1 MPVEKSVM
9 SVEVEPRTAQV
20 WPWPDSL
27 DAISAAPAF
36 HRLLLENDH
45 VRVLEVCIKPGQVVP
60 LHTHRWPSVGH
71 IKSASD
77 FLRRDAQGKLIFDS
91 RTAGASQQAPD
102 VGVDAAPSAS
112 FSGKHRRLG
121 NTRPYGRAEARGC
134 LMVGGKQTYRSG
146 ARRTMEAAES
156 DR

>member
-102 VGVDAAPSAS
+102 VVWTPPLPPHSVENIGAS
-112 FSGKHRRLG
+112 EIHV
-121 NTRPYGRAEARGC
+121 
-134 LMVGGKQTYRSG
+134 LMVELKH
-146 ARRTMEAAES
+146 AAA
-156 DR
+156 